1 MYKNKTKLRNKIF
14 SLQKNYVWTYTIS
27 IFLEN
32 ETSIKKKYSMFP
44 LSCIYNYLPQKLI
57 KFILL
62 FKKKKRFGILF
73 YMFDMYTELHSSYSM
88 HSVTSVYPHQRS
100 FSPRSYN
107 TIDHTSSING
117 NIHIHLILSI
127 ISLSFIDPER
137 LPTRIA
143 RMRVR
148 ESDRL

>member
-1 MYKNKTKLRNKIF
+1 MYKNKTKLWNKIF
-14 SLQKNYVWTYTIS
+14 SLQKNYIWTYTIS

-32 ETSIKKKYSMFP
+32 EASIRKKYSMFP
-44 LSCIYNYLPQKLI
+44 LSCIYHYLPQKLI

-62 FKKKKRFGILF
+62 FKKKKFEILF
-73 YMFDMYTELHSSYSM
+73 YMFDMYTELHSNYSM
-88 HSVTSVYPHQRS
+88 HSVTFVYPHQRS
-100 FSPRSYN
+100 FSPHSYN

>member
-62 FKKKKRFGILF
+62 FKKKKKDLEFYFICSICTQNSIRVILCIL
-73 YMFDMYTELHSSYSM
+73 LHLYIRINDPSHHVHITRSITRAPSMETSTSIWSS
-88 HSVTSVYPHQRS
+88 
-100 FSPRSYN
+100 
-107 TIDHTSSING
+107 
-117 NIHIHLILSI
+117 L
-127 ISLSFIDPER
+127 
-137 LPTRIA
+137 
-143 RMRVR
+143 
-148 ESDRL
+148 